1 MRKLLMITAL
11 ANHDLKSKFGLHCK
25 TPINMAFY
33 DKSDLRYD
41 YNWTENS
48 EIDLE
53 KKPLNPDEGYEV
65 LYFINGFAEKHRF
78 VNKITGSIIERLIKN
93 HLPPDLNSHT
103 KIMEW
108 LENSG

>member
-1 MRKLLMITAL
+1 MITPL
-11 ANHDLKSKFGLHCK
+11 ANQYLKPKFGLHCK
-25 TPINMAFY
+25 TPNNMAFY
-33 DKSDLRYD
+33 DKSDLKYE

-53 KKPLNPDEGYEV
+53 AKPLNPNEGYEV

-78 VNKITGSIIERLIKN
+78 VNKVTGSIIERLIKD
-93 HLPPDLNSHT
+93 HLPSNLNSHE

-108 LENSG
+108 LETSGS